1 MKHAAWLALSFAPV
15 TLSSAQPRTTPD
27 FTAKFRQV
35 VEALQ
40 KRDTT
45 TLRGIYADGYTFA
58 IGGGDSVTT
67 LSRAERL
74 QSIAASSDS
83 ISTLNLERCDFDRF
97 GATAVGHCWIRQQ
110 NIEGRQSEWVG
121 IYTTVIFN
129 RTQAGRWQLVATHA
143 SVNRPKRRTLS
154 P

>member
-1 MKHAAWLALSFAPV
+1 MKHAAWLALSLAPV
-15 TLSSAQPRTTPD
+15 SLSLAQTRTTPD
-27 FTAKFRQV
+27 LTAKFRQV
-35 VEALQ
+35 VEAVQ
-40 KRDTT
+40 KRDTV
-45 TLRGIYADGYTFA
+45 TLSGIYAHGYTFA

-67 LSRAERL
+67 LTRAERL
-74 QSIAASSDS
+74 QSIAASNDS

-129 RTQAGRWQLVATHA
+129 RTQAGRWQLVASHA

>member
-1 MKHAAWLALSFAPV
+1 MKHAAWLARSLAPV
-15 TLSSAQPRTTPD
+15 SLSLAQTRSTPD

-40 KRDTT
+40 TRDTV
-45 TLRGIYADGYTFA
+45 TLSGIYANGYTFA

-74 QSIAASSDS
+74 QSIAASNDS

-97 GATAVGHCWIRQQ
+97 GATAVGPCWIRQP
-110 NIEGRQSEWVG
+110 NIEGRHSEWVG

-129 RTQAGRWQLVATHA
+129 RTPAGRWQLVASHA
-143 SVNRPKRRTLS
+143 RVNRPKRRTVS

>member
-1 MKHAAWLALSFAPV
+1 MKLTVLLGLSLAPFSPV
-15 TLSSAQPRTTPD
+15 RAQPKPTPD

-35 VEALQ
+35 VEAVQ
-40 KRDTT
+40 RRDTM

-67 LSRAERL
+67 LTRAERL
-74 QSIAASSDS
+74 QSIATSTDS
-83 ISTLNLERCDFDRF
+83 ISTLNLERCNFDIF

-110 NIEGRQSEWVG
+110 DIQGRQSEWVG
-121 IYTTVIFN
+121 IYVTPIFSRN
-129 RTQAGRWQLVATHA
+129 RAGRWQLVASHN
-143 SVNRPKRRTLS
+143 SVNRPKRRTVS